1 MPSHAD
7 YPMSTK
13 HRRLLTK
20 VEVSK
25 AFEADLDDRLPEVS
39 ALAMTRTYADYGLRG
54 TSSYDSYVNG
64 FIFDKSNGPDA
75 VPYIGSKAQLAK
87 ARTQHHGQF
96 DKHVFNLALVRHIAD
111 PTTLTKPPRS
121 QLDRLMCYSQ
131 FTSCFF
137 DDCLFQNIHMVNVTF
152 TNCVFFGGSFVRCV
166 GYRAKFINCI
176 FLGTFFHEGTWAN
189 AKFNGCKMYE
199 VRFRLSID
207 PTPMPGIQ
215 LDYVSFYMS
224 KLVGVTFEGD
234 VFYDTVFSASYLIG
248 VALQD
253 ADLSNV
259 DMRTAFHVD
268 IESMR
273 GCRLSRPNPTQFM
286 SLNIHDYPIIYT
298 TNVIQIGCQAFSMQ
312 ELHRCLSM
320 ETQELYQLAS
330 DAPELAKAHLKWLLK
345 TIERFKPKPL
355 PYEC

>member
-1 MPSHAD
+1 MPSYAD
-7 YPMSTK
+7 YPMPTK
-13 HRRLLTK
+13 HKRLVTK
-20 VEVSK
+20 VEKSK
-25 AFEADLDDRLPEVS
+25 AFEADLDDHLPVVS
-39 ALAMTRTYADYGLRG
+39 ELAKVRTYADYGLRG

-64 FIFDKSNGPDA
+64 FDFDKSNAPDA
-75 VPYIGSKAQLAK
+75 VPYIDSKTRLAK
-87 ARTQHHGQF
+87 ARTQRSGSF
-96 DKHVFNLALVRHIAD
+96 DKHVFSLALIRRN
-111 PTTLTKPPRS
+111 PTPGTPMKPSRN
-121 QLDRLMCYSQ
+121 QLDRLMCYSR
-131 FTSCFF
+131 FTDCFF
-137 DDCLFQNIHMVNVTF
+137 DDCLFQNIHIVDATF

-176 FLGTFFHEGTWAN
+176 FLGTCFHEGTWAN
-189 AKFNGCKMYE
+189 AKFDGCKMYE

-207 PTPMPGIQ
+207 PFPTPEIQ
-215 LDYVSFYMS
+215 LNYVSFYMS

-234 VFYDTVFSASYLIG
+234 VFYDTVFPGCYLIG

-253 ADLSNV
+253 ADLTNV

-286 SLNIHDYPIIYT
+286 SLNIHDYPVVYT
-298 TNVIQIGCQAFSMQ
+298 SNVIQIGCQAFSMDQ
-312 ELHRCLSM
+312 LRYCMSM
-320 ETQELYQLAS
+320 DTQELYQLSS
-330 DAPELAKAHLKWLLK
+330 DAPELAKTHLKWLLK